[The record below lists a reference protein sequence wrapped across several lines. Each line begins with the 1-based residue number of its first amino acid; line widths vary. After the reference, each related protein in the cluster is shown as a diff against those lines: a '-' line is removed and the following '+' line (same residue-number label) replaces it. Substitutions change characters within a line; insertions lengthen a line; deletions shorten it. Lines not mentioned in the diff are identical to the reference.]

1 MALAISSQP
10 FPPFQPHSF
19 DECSSSESLILTP
32 RPSFYNFSNSSYTP
46 NASCSRPSS
55 FSSVDSGY
63 ASIMGLQSDADSIRK
78 RRFDADMLRP
88 FTPIIRTSSWDP
100 SKPKKAFIQRR
111 KKSPSDASE
120 SFFTNSCHSASTSTL
135 PDEPDLSS
143 DGDDDAEIMQ
153 GTHSPAKAFQAKNHF
168 ATRRGMIHH
177 PYPPHQA
184 PYMQAYDRTLL
195 DK

>member
-10 FPPFQPHSF
+10 FPPFQPHSLG
-19 DECSSSESLILTP
+19 ECASSESLVLTP

-46 NASCSRPSS
+46 TASCSRPSS
-55 FSSVDSGY
+55 FSSIDSGY
-63 ASIMGLQSDADSIRK
+63 ASIMGPQSDADSIRK
-78 RRFDADMLRP
+78 RRFDTDMFRP
-88 FTPIIRTSSWDP
+88 ILRTSSWDP
-100 SKPKKAFIQRR
+100 SKKKKFLQRK
-111 KKSPSDASE
+111 KKSPTDASE
-120 SFFTNSCHSASTSTL
+120 SFPANSCQTASTSTL
-135 PDEPDLSS
+135 PDEPDLTS
-143 DGDDDAEIMQ
+143 DEDEDAEIMQ